1 MGTQFGSKIYCK
13 SLTRKL
19 MPKRYIEYILIKIR
33 VKIKTE
39 F

>member
-1 MGTQFGSKIYCK
+1 MGTQFGSKIYYK

-19 MPKRYIEYILIKIR
+19 MPKRYTEYILIQIR
-33 VKIKTE
+33 IKIKTE